1 MKRLVRLLVIAA
13 LSLVGA
19 LALAAGLGLLLPR
32 RHTAVTRVLLKRPP
46 AEVWAAISDL
56 PSQTAWRSDL
66 EGAERMPD
74 HEGREVWLQHTD
86 HGDWTLEFTTR
97 EEPRLLVTTVADSS
111 QGFGGSWT
119 YEIGTVDTGT
129 VLTITE
135 SGFIDS
141 PLFRFLARFVFGLHG
156 SQEAYLR
163 DLVDHLG
170 ESGTPRRVL

>member
-1 MKRLVRLLVIAA
+1 MMRFVRRLSIVA
-13 LSLVGA
+13 LSLVAA
-19 LALAAGLGLLLPR
+19 LLLAFGLGLLLPR
-32 RHTAVTRVLLKRPP
+32 RHVAATRVLLTRPP

-56 PSQTAWRSDL
+56 PSQSEWRSDL

-129 VLTITE
+129 MLTITE
-135 SGFIDS
+135 TGFIDS
-141 PLFRFLARFVFGLHG
+141 PFARFLTRFVFGLHG

-163 DLVDHLG
+163 DLIDHLG
-170 ESGTPRRVL
+170 ESTAPHRVI